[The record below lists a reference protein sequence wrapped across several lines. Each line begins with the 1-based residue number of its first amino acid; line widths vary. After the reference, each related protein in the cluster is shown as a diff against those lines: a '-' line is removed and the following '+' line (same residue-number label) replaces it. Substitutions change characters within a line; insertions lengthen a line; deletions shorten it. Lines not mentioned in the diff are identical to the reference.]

1 MHGTAR
7 DHPLVRVCARAYVSE
22 LWEMTGYYVLATV
35 SHKMDA
41 SVAAKSSDMVLE
53 ISRSGWSRATV
64 R

>member
-1 MHGTAR
+1 
-7 DHPLVRVCARAYVSE
+7 
-22 LWEMTGYYVLATV
+22 MTGYYVLATV